1 MSSPADPRRT
11 PRVDSA
17 QIGPDEVPPAEGQKR
32 AASHASAE
40 STSGT
45 NQPVDGNGNGHGGG
59 VATAPRATVTGANRL
74 GLLRDVYKGSATT
87 LCAGCGHNA
96 ITNHIIKAFYDYGV
110 NPYYLAKMSGIGCSS
125 KAPDY
130 FVSKAHGFNS
140 VHGRMPSV
148 ATGTLLA
155 NRNLLA
161 LGVTGDGDT
170 ASIGIGQFMH
180 LVRRNVPMI
189 YIIEDNGV
197 YGLTKGQFSATA
209 DIGSTLKTGAPN
221 QLPPFD
227 CCALAL
233 KWGATLVA
241 RSFSGDKKQLQTIL
255 KAAIAHKGLSVIDVI
270 SPCVTFNDHD
280 GSTKS
285 YSYVKDHEEALH
297 ELDFVPFFEDIAVE
311 IPEGEVTDV
320 ELHDGSRLRI
330 RKLERDY
337 NPTDRLAALA
347 ALEESAAK
355 GEVLTGLLYLNTTN
369 PTFIELLNLVEEP
382 LATLPES
389 RVRPSRAA
397 LDEVMEELR

>member
-1 MSSPADPRRT
+1 MS
-11 PRVDSA
+11 
-17 QIGPDEVPPAEGQKR
+17 
-32 AASHASAE
+32 
-40 STSGT
+40 
-45 NQPVDGNGNGHGGG
+45 
-59 VATAPRATVTGANRL
+59 TVTTPPPKKVNRI
-74 GLLRDVYKGSATT
+74 GLEVLNYKGSKTT
-87 LCAGCGHNA
+87 LCAGCGHNS
-96 ITNHIIKAFYDYGV
+96 ISERIVECFYDMGV
-110 NPYYLAKMSGIGCSS
+110 EPWRVAKLSGIGCSS
-125 KAPDY
+125 KSPAY
-130 FVSKAHGFNS
+130 FLGQSHGFNG
-140 VHGRMPSV
+140 VHGRMPAI

-209 DIGSTLKTGAPN
+209 DVGSTLKTGAPN

-241 RSFSGDKKQLQTIL
+241 RSFSGDKKQLQTVI

-297 ELDFVPFFEDIAVE
+297 DLDFVPFFEDITVE
-311 IPEGEVTDV
+311 LPEGEVTDV
-320 ELHDGSRLRI
+320 ELHDGSHLRI
-330 RKLERDY
+330 RKLEREY
-337 NPTDRLAALA
+337 NPTDRLKALA
-347 ALEESAAK
+347 ALEEAAAK
-355 GEVLTGLLYLNTTN
+355 GEVLTGLLYVNTDS
-369 PTFIELLNLVEEP
+369 PDFIELLNLVEEP
-382 LATLPES
+382 LATLPQS
-389 RVRPSRAA
+389 RIRPSKAA